1 MKNRP
6 NTSLLKTTYLE
17 AYRGIET
24 CLMKH
29 NFSFLLP
36 RKIENQV
43 FDIIFTAQKQDVP
56 TKKLECHKDLNKF
69 CDDLIHKYNK
79 STSIIQQVFEGIFTF
94 SLLIFF
100 FTLLDILFEKGIF
113 ISTLITCVLVFIGYF
128 TLSTILKY
136 NQICNSKIQLLLI
149 LGIVLIPFVLM
160 SLLKTKFIFL
170 TIMLSFTNSILLMLL
185 ACLTTIIIY
194 LTLSKKYD
202 LFIFIK
208 SN

>member
-17 AYRGIET
+17 AYRKMER

-43 FDIIFTAQKQDVP
+43 FDIMLTAQEQDVP
-56 TKKLECHKDLNKF
+56 TKKLECHKDINKF
-69 CDDLIHKYNK
+69 CDNLIHKYNK
-79 STSIIQQVFEGIFTF
+79 SISIKQQIFEGIFTF
-94 SLLIFF
+94 SLLMFL
-100 FTLLDILFEKGIF
+100 FTLLDVVFEKGIL
-113 ISTLITCVLVFIGYF
+113 ISTLITCILVFVGYF
-128 TLSTILKY
+128 TLSTLSRFKKIG
-136 NQICNSKIQLLLI
+136 NSKIQLLSILI
-149 LGIVLIPFVLM
+149 IVLIPFVLI
-160 SLLKTKFIFL
+160 SILKTKFAFL
-170 TIMLSFTNSILLMLL
+170 SLILSFQNSLLLMVLS
-185 ACLTTIIIY
+185 CVTTIVIY
-194 LTLSKKYD
+194 LGLSKKYG

>member
-17 AYRGIET
+17 AYRSIEA

-43 FDIIFTAQKQDVP
+43 FDIMLTAQNQEVP
-56 TKKLECHKDLNKF
+56 AKKLECHKDLNKF
-69 CDDLIHKYNK
+69 CDNLLHKYNK
-79 STSIIQQVFEGIFTF
+79 STSIKQHIFEGIFTF
-94 SLLIFF
+94 SFLIFF
-100 FTLLDILFEKGIF
+100 FTLLDILFQNGIF

-128 TLSTILKY
+128 TLSTLFKSK
-136 NQICNSKIQLLLI
+136 QIHNLKIQLSSI
-149 LGIVLIPFVLM
+149 LGIVIIPFLLI
-160 SLLKTKFIFL
+160 SLLKTKFAFL
-170 TIMLSFTNSILLMLL
+170 TIILSFPNSILLMLS

-194 LTLSKKYD
+194 LALSKKYD

>member
-17 AYRGIET
+17 AYRKMER

-43 FDIIFTAQKQDVP
+43 FDIMLTAQEQDVP
-56 TKKLECHKDLNKF
+56 TKKLECHKDINKF
-69 CDDLIHKYNK
+69 CDNLIHKYNK
-79 STSIIQQVFEGIFTF
+79 SISIKQQIFEGIFTF
-94 SLLIFF
+94 SLLMFL
-100 FTLLDILFEKGIF
+100 FTLLDVVFEKGILV
-113 ISTLITCVLVFIGYF
+113 STLITCILVFAGYF
-128 TLSTILKY
+128 TLSTLSRFKK
-136 NQICNSKIQLLLI
+136 ICNSKIQLLSILI
-149 LGIVLIPFVLM
+149 IVLIPFVLIAI
-160 SLLKTKFIFL
+160 LKTKFAFL
-170 TIMLSFTNSILLMLL
+170 SLILSFQNSLLLMVLS
-185 ACLTTIIIY
+185 CVTTIVIY
-194 LTLSKKYD
+194 LGLSKKYG

>member
-1 MKNRP
+1 MGNRP

-17 AYRGIET
+17 AYRKMEG

-43 FDIIFTAQKQDVP
+43 FDILLTAQEQEVP

-69 CDDLIHKYNK
+69 CDDLICKYNK
-79 STSIIQQVFEGIFTF
+79 SVSIKQQIFEGIFTF
-94 SLLIFF
+94 SLLMFF
-100 FTLLDILFEKGIF
+100 FTFLDVLFEKGIF
-113 ISTLITCVLVFIGYF
+113 ISTLITCLLVFIGYF
-128 TLSTILKY
+128 TLSTLSKAKR
-136 NQICNSKIQLLLI
+136 ICNSKVQLLSI
-149 LGIVLIPFVLM
+149 LVIVLLPFVLI
-160 SLLKTKFIFL
+160 SLLKVKFTFL
-170 TIMLSFTNSILLMLL
+170 SLMLSFQNSILLMMIS
-185 ACLTTIIIY
+185 CLTTIIIY
-194 LTLSKKYD
+194 LALSKKYD

>member
-1 MKNRP
+1 MRNRP
-6 NTSLLKTTYLE
+6 NTSLLKNTYLE
-17 AYRGIET
+17 AYRKMER

-43 FDIIFTAQKQDVP
+43 FDIMFTAQEQEVP

-69 CDDLIHKYNK
+69 CDELIHKYNK
-79 STSIIQQVFEGIFTF
+79 SISIKQHIFEEIFTF
-94 SLLIFF
+94 SLLMFLFI
-100 FTLLDILFEKGIF
+100 LLDVLFEKGIL
-113 ISTLITCVLVFIGYF
+113 IGTLITCSLVFVGYF
-128 TLSTILKY
+128 TLSTLSRSKKIS
-136 NQICNSKIQLLLI
+136 NSKIQLLSILI
-149 LGIVLIPFVLM
+149 IVLLPFVLI
-160 SLLKTKFIFL
+160 SFFKTKFAFL
-170 TIMLSFTNSILLMLL
+170 SLMLSFENSVLLMMLS
-185 ACLTTIIIY
+185 CITTIIIY

>member
-17 AYRGIET
+17 AYRSIEA

-43 FDIIFTAQKQDVP
+43 FDIMLTAQTQEVP

-69 CDDLIHKYNK
+69 CDNLLQKYNK
-79 STSIIQQVFEGIFTF
+79 STSIKQHVFEGIFTF
-94 SLLIFF
+94 SFLIFF
-100 FTLLDILFEKGIF
+100 FTLLDVLFEKGIF
-113 ISTLITCVLVFIGYF
+113 ISTLITSVLVFIGYF
-128 TLSTILKY
+128 TISTIFKY
-136 NQICNSKIQLLLI
+136 KQIHNLKIQLGSI
-149 LGIVLIPFVLM
+149 LGIVLIPFGLI
-160 SLLKTKFIFL
+160 SLLKSKFVFL
-170 TIMLSFTNSILLMLL
+170 TLRLSFPNSILLMLL

-194 LTLSKKYD
+194 LALSKKYD